1 MWCIAMSQRLE
12 AAIIGCG
19 QVAGG
24 YASAGSDV
32 FTHAAAY
39 RSHPD
44 FRLVACVESNPAR
57 RAAFAQ
63 RWEVEHAY
71 ATVEELLDRHPH
83 LAVVSLCTP
92 TASHAEGLRTLLPS
106 RVPAVFCEKPIAGS
120 LEDAETLVDA
130 YESAGKILAVNHTRR
145 FDPAVRG
152 LQRRIAYG
160 ELGAIRAVAGTYTG
174 GVVNNG
180 THWIDLASM
189 LLGELALD
197 HVVHARIDRDPGDP
211 TVDAVLKGHGD
222 TPVHLVGADAR
233 DYAMFELRLITEKGV
248 LDLEE
253 RGFVLRERH
262 PEPDARFPGFWR
274 LGEPVSEETRLNE
287 SFRFALDAIRDALGG
302 QPPPS
307 TGRTALAAQRLCEA
321 MRREGLRYLE
331 SHP

>member
-1 MWCIAMSQRLE
+1 MSQRLE
-12 AAIIGCG
+12 AAIVGCG
-19 QVAGG
+19 QIAGG
-24 YASAGSDV
+24 YASAGADL
-32 FTHAAAY
+32 FTHAAAFRAHADY
-39 RSHPD
+39 
-44 FRLVACVESNPAR
+44 RLVACVESNAER
-57 RAAFAQ
+57 RAAFAR

-71 ATVEELLDRHPH
+71 ATLDELLDKHRD
-83 LAVVSLCTP
+83 LSVVSLCTP
-92 TASHAEGLRTLLPS
+92 TPTHAEGLNRLLPS
-106 RVPAVFCEKPIAGS
+106 RVPAVFCEKPIAAS
-120 LEDAETLVDA
+120 LADAEALVSG
-130 YESAGKILAVNHTRR
+130 YEAAGKILAVNHTRR

-152 LQRRIAYG
+152 LQRRIACG
-160 ELGAIRAVAGTYTG
+160 ELGAIRAVAGAYTG

-189 LLGELALD
+189 LLGDLSLD
-197 HVVHARIDRDPGDP
+197 RVVHARIDRDPVDP

-274 LGEPVSEETRLNE
+274 LGEPTAEGTRLNE

-307 TGRTALAAQRLCEA
+307 TGRTALAAQRLCET
-321 MRREGLRYLE
+321 MRHEGLRYLE
-331 SHP
+331 SHA